1 MMNNLQLLFMLLIP
15 EQISTYLLPSLVVV
29 PSRSQFFEYEMV
41 SLSCEQTGS
50 ADWTVWRYSESGSE
64 LSPCRS
70 GWGDLGS
77 ASTCQLANVKPYH
90 SGVYWCESALRDS
103 SQAVHVQ
110 VTEGSV
116 VLDSPVVPV
125 MVGQDA
131 TLRCRSRT
139 MKNITAEF
147 FKNGVLMKAEPS
159 DHMIIRHVSRSDEAV
174 YKCRISGQG
183 ESLSSW
189 LLVRDDSSPM
199 LLTVSPD
206 VSQLFEYDSLILSCG
221 ANSSA
226 MGWTI
231 RRFTNAPPRRSGTCG
246 QQWGSPVAS
255 GCRLNAVKKRDG
267 AVYWCES
274 RSMQRSN
281 SLNISVFDSSVIL
294 QSPVLP
300 VMEGDNVT
308 LTCRT
313 KSSVFPSSF
322 FKDGALISS
331 ESSNQLTLHQ
341 VSGADGGEYSCSITG
356 QGESA
361 PSQLSVRGS
370 SGAYPGSD
378 LTVTQLVLM
387 VTRYLVVC
395 SPYAVSTV
403 LLVSLSRHKPARRE
417 QPVAMTTP
425 SPNEEDEGLDQQY
438 DDVTTEHDF

>member
-1 MMNNLQLLFMLLIP
+1 MVLCVCVCVCVCVSLSLSFSLSLCLCLSVSP
-15 EQISTYLLPSLVVV
+15 CVSASLVVV

-131 TLRCRSRT
+131 TLHCRSRT
-139 MKNITAEF
+139 MKNIT
-147 FKNGVLMKAEPS
+147 PS

-189 LLVRDDSSPM
+189 LLSDAAHGV
-199 LLTVSPD
+199 TD

-361 PSQLSVRGS
+361 PSQLSVR
-370 SGAYPGSD
+370 
-378 LTVTQLVLM
+378 VTEQHKDRIHRSELVLM

-403 LLVSLSRHKPARRE
+403 LLVSLSRHKPASESSRE